1 MKTFHVTSP
10 SHSRND
16 TTSPYHQARQCGL
29 HQYIPVG
36 DSQQQPARDM
46 RIGRPAVRRRGQRG
60 NTWESEPGKNLTFSV
75 LLRPDGLHASQQFRI
90 SQAVSLAITDTLDG
104 FLPEGIEAKVKW
116 PNDIYVGNR
125 KICGI
130 LIENTLCGAAIQHSI
145 IGIGLNIN
153 QRDFLS
159 DAPNPVSLYQLTRK
173 DTCIN
178 DILEGILSRILQP
191 FTDHDTLHHRY
202 MSSLWRGDGQYYPYS
217 TPDGNIFQA
226 RITSVAPTGHITLS
240 PRPPARPLT
249 FAFKEVSAI
258 L

>member
-1 MKTFHVTSP
+1 MTPHPHIIRLDNVDSTNTYLSGIASNSP
-10 SHSRND
+10 HGTCVLAD
-16 TTSPYHQARQCGL
+16 RQSTG
-29 HQYIPVG
+29 
-36 DSQQQPARDM
+36 
-46 RIGRPAVRRRGQRG
+46 RGQRG

>member
-1 MKTFHVTSP
+1 MTPHPHIIRLDNVDSTNTYLSGIASNSP
-10 SHSRND
+10 HGTCVLAD
-16 TTSPYHQARQCGL
+16 RQSAG
-29 HQYIPVG
+29 
-36 DSQQQPARDM
+36 
-46 RIGRPAVRRRGQRG
+46 RGQRG

-178 DILEGILSRILQP
+178 DIYWKAYCPVSCNHLQTMTPYTTGICHRSGEETDNIIPTPPRTEIFSRRVSPLSHP
-191 FTDHDTLHHRY
+191 PGTSH
-202 MSSLWRGDGQYYPYS
+202 SA
-217 TPDGNIFQA
+217 PD
-226 RITSVAPTGHITLS
+226 RLPGH
-240 PRPPARPLT
+240 
-249 FAFKEVSAI
+249 
-258 L
+258 

>member
-36 DSQQQPARDM
+36 DS
-46 RIGRPAVRRRGQRG
+46 RGQRG

>member
-1 MKTFHVTSP
+1 M
-10 SHSRND
+10 
-16 TTSPYHQARQCGL
+16 
-29 HQYIPVG
+29 
-36 DSQQQPARDM
+36 DS
-46 RIGRPAVRRRGQRG
+46 
-60 NTWESEPGKNLTFSV
+60 
-75 LLRPDGLHASQQFRI
+75 
-90 SQAVSLAITDTLDG
+90 SLKEL
-104 FLPEGIEAKVKW
+104 EAKVKW

-202 MSSLWRGDGQYYPYS
+202 MSSLWRGDGQYYPYPPRTEIFS
-217 TPDGNIFQA
+217 RRVSPLSHPPGTSHSAPD
-226 RITSVAPTGHITLS
+226 RLPGH
-240 PRPPARPLT
+240 
-249 FAFKEVSAI
+249 
-258 L
+258 